1 MKKIITILTIAFSF
15 VLVSFTNA
23 NAQNSDLDKVVKA
36 IKSGSSS
43 ELTKYFD
50 EYVQLTLPG
59 QGDSYS
65 KAQAE
70 QIIKDFF
77 QNNSVKDF
85 ELKHQGNAPS
95 GHYCVGTL
103 QTSAGNYRTN
113 VFMKTK
119 GNKEVVKEIRFQLV
133 E

>member
-1 MKKIITILTIAFSF
+1 MKKFTAILSIAFAL
-15 VLVSFTNA
+15 VLTSFTTA
-23 NAQNSDLDKVVKA
+23 NAQNSEIDKVVSA

-43 ELTKYFD
+43 DLAKYFD
-50 EYVQLTLPG
+50 DYVQLTLPG

-103 QTSAGNYRTN
+103 QTANGNYRTN
-113 VFMKTK
+113 VFMKVK
-119 GNKEVVKEIRFQLV
+119 GNKEVVKEIRFQVV

>member
-113 VFMKTK
+113 V
-119 GNKEVVKEIRFQLV
+119 
-133 E
+133 